1 MRDEAWIEAGK
12 RTILR
17 QFLLM
22 CDTEVV
28 EVSKILPSL
37 SGT

>member
-12 RTILR
+12 RMILR

-22 CDTEVV
+22 CDKEVK
-28 EVSKILPSL
+28 EV
-37 SGT
+37 

>member
-12 RTILR
+12 RMMLR

-22 CDTEVV
+22 CDKEVIV
-28 EVSKILPSL
+28 V
-37 SGT
+37 

>member
-12 RTILR
+12 RMILR

-22 CDTEVV
+22 CDKEVM
-28 EVSKILPSL
+28 EV
-37 SGT
+37 

>member
-12 RTILR
+12 RMMLR

-22 CDTEVV
+22 CDKEVV
-28 EVSKILPSL
+28 EV
-37 SGT
+37 

>member
-12 RTILR
+12 RMILR

-22 CDTEVV
+22 FDKEVV
-28 EVSKILPSL
+28 EV
-37 SGT
+37 